1 MKESTPMDRE
11 QEEALLRI
19 TAQYVTELQAGCQPK
34 LSEYIA
40 RYPHYAHEL
49 ADFVTYYHAV
59 ELQTPTEPA
68 LLSSPSEEFHIAIES
83 AWQRI
88 SPTMTPSSKSVASL
102 LQTAKKRRLSPSR
115 LAQRLELSTD
125 IVTKL
130 EQHKIV
136 SSSIPTVLIHRLAET
151 LQQPLDAIQAYLASS
166 DVQPAQ
172 KLRVAESPGVYAGHA
187 SSAEQLQ
194 NFRQA
199 LEESTQMTGEQKA
212 MWYEILKSEGL
223 L

>member
-49 ADFVTYYHAV
+49 ASFVTYYHAI
-59 ELQTPTEPA
+59 ELQTPSEPA
-68 LLSSPSEEFHIAIES
+68 YPYVSPKEFHIAIES

-88 SPTMTPSSKSVASL
+88 SPTTSTSSKSVVTL
-102 LQTAKKRRLSPSR
+102 LQTVKKRRLSPSR

-130 EQHKIV
+130 EQHKII
-136 SSSIPTVLIHRLAET
+136 SSSIPTVLTHRLAET
-151 LQQPLDAIQAYLASS
+151 LQQPADAIQAYLAFAN
-166 DVQPAQ
+166 VEPVQ
-172 KLRVAESPGVYAGHA
+172 KLHVAEPSGVYAAHTL
-187 SSAEQLQ
+187 SAEQPQ
-194 NFRQA
+194 SFRQA
-199 LEESTQMTGEQKA
+199 VEESTQMTGEQKA
-212 MWYEILKSEGL
+212 MWYEILNSEGL

>member
-19 TAQYVTELQAGCQPK
+19 TAQYVTELQSGCQPK

-59 ELQTPTEPA
+59 ELQTATEPVHPS
-68 LLSSPSEEFHIAIES
+68 SSPEEFHIAIES

-88 SPTMTPSSKSVASL
+88 SPTMTPSLKSVATL
-102 LQTAKKRRLSPSR
+102 LETAKKRRLSPSR
-115 LAQRLELSTD
+115 LAQRLELSID
-125 IVTKL
+125 VVTKL
-130 EQHKIV
+130 EQHKII
-136 SSSIPTVLIHRLAET
+136 SSSIPTVLTHRLAET
-151 LQQPLDAIQAYLASS
+151 LRQPADAIQAYLAFAS
-166 DVQPAQ
+166 VEPAQ
-172 KLRVAESPGVYAGHA
+172 KLHVAEPPGVYAAHTL
-187 SSAEQLQ
+187 SAEQPQ
-194 NFRQA
+194 RFRQA
-199 LEESTQMTGEQKA
+199 LEESTQMAEAQKA
-212 MWYEILKSEGL
+212 MWYEILNSEGL

>member
-1 MKESTPMDRE
+1 MKESTLMDRE
-11 QEEALLRI
+11 EEEALLRI
-19 TAQYVTELQAGCQPK
+19 TAQYVTELQAGRQPK
-34 LSEYIA
+34 LSAYIA

-49 ADFVTYYHAV
+49 ADFVTYYHAI

-68 LLSSPSEEFHIAIES
+68 HPSALPEEFHIAIES
-83 AWQRI
+83 TWQRI
-88 SPTMTPSSKSVASL
+88 SPTMTSSSKSVATL
-102 LQTAKKRRLSPSR
+102 LQTAKKRRLSPAR
-115 LAQRLELSTD
+115 LAQRLALSTD

-136 SSSIPTVLIHRLAET
+136 SSSIPTVLIHRLVET
-151 LQQPLDAIQAYLASS
+151 LQQPADAIQAYLASS

-172 KLRVAESPGVYAGHA
+172 KLRVAEPLGVYATHV
-187 SSAEQLQ
+187 SSAEQPQ
-194 NFRQA
+194 NFREA
-199 LEESTQMTGEQKA
+199 LEESAQMTREQKA